1 LLGSA
6 KGGQHVPSTAP
17 DIKLT
22 RDELDDR
29 RLAVENTVGTMRI
42 EGMEPDETIMQILN
56 SYQQG
61 KIPIEE
67 ASRLM
72 HEYSTT
78 IL

>member
-1 LLGSA
+1 
-6 KGGQHVPSTAP
+6 
-17 DIKLT
+17 
-22 RDELDDR
+22 
-29 RLAVENTVGTMRI
+29 MRI